1 MEATLDRF
9 GRIVIP
15 KKIREDLHLQ
25 VGSSIRIEED
35 DGKIVLI
42 PIEGEPSLLK
52 KDGVLVFSGKAVGN
66 VETAIEEHRQERNKL
81 LRGGK

>member
-25 VGSSIRIEED
+25 VGSSIRIEEG
-35 DGKIVLI
+35 DGEIVLK
-42 PIEGEPSLLK
+42 PVEGR
-52 KDGVLVFSGKAVGN
+52 
-66 VETAIEEHRQERNKL
+66 T
-81 LRGGK
+81 

>member
-25 VGSSIRIEED
+25 VGSSIRIEEG
-35 DGKIVLI
+35 DGKIVLK

-52 KDGVLVFSGKAVGN
+52 KGSTPKRVGDYGLFFIW
-66 VETAIEEHRQERNKL
+66 A
-81 LRGGK
+81 

>member
-15 KKIREDLHLQ
+15 KKIREDFHLQ
-25 VGSSIRIEED
+25 VGSSIRIEE
-35 DGKIVLI
+35 GEGEIVLK
-42 PIEGEPSLLK
+42 PVEGEPSLAK

-81 LRGGK
+81 LREEK

>member
-25 VGSSIRIEED
+25 VGSSIRIEE
-35 DGKIVLI
+35 GEGEIVLK
-42 PIEGEPSLLK
+42 PVEGEPSLVK

-66 VETAIEEHRQERNKL
+66 VETAVEEHRQERNKL

>member
-25 VGSSIRIEED
+25 VGSSIRIEE
-35 DGKIVLI
+35 GEGEIVLK
-42 PIEGEPSLLK
+42 PVEGEPSLVK
-52 KDGVLVFSGKAVGN
+52 KDGVLVFSGKAVEN
-66 VETAIEEHRQERNKL
+66 VETAVEEHRQERNKL

>member
-25 VGSSIRIEED
+25 VGSSIRIEES
-35 DGKIVLI
+35 DGKIVLK

>member
-15 KKIREDLHLQ
+15 IKIREDLHLQ
-25 VGSSIRIEED
+25 VGSSIRIEE
-35 DGKIVLI
+35 GEGEIVLK
-42 PIEGEPSLLK
+42 PVEGEPSLVK

-66 VETAIEEHRQERNKL
+66 VETAVEEHRQERNKM

>member
-15 KKIREDLHLQ
+15 KKIREDFHLQ
-25 VGSSIRIEED
+25 VGSSIRIEE
-35 DGKIVLI
+35 GEGEIVLK
-42 PIEGEPSLLK
+42 PVEGEPSLVK

-66 VETAIEEHRQERNKL
+66 VETTIEKHRQERNKM

>member
-25 VGSSIRIEED
+25 VGSSIRIEEG
-35 DGKIVLI
+35 DGQIVLK

>member
-25 VGSSIRIEED
+25 VGSSIRIEE
-35 DGKIVLI
+35 GEGEIVLK
-42 PIEGEPSLLK
+42 PVEGEPSLVK
-52 KDGVLVFSGKAVGN
+52 KDGVLVFSGKAVGS
-66 VETAIEEHRQERNKL
+66 VETAVEEHRQERNKL

>member
-25 VGSSIRIEED
+25 VGSSIRIEEG
-35 DGKIVLI
+35 DGKIVLK

-66 VETAIEEHRQERNKL
+66 VETAIEEHRQERNKS

>member
-25 VGSSIRIEED
+25 VGSSIRIEEG
-35 DGKIVLI
+35 DGEIVLK
-42 PIEGEPSLLK
+42 PIEGEPSLVK
-52 KDGVLVFSGKAVGN
+52 KDGVLVFSGKAVGS
-66 VETAIEEHRQERNKL
+66 VETAVEEHRQERNKL

>member
-15 KKIREDLHLQ
+15 KKIREEFHLH
-25 VGSSIRIEED
+25 VGSPLRIEE
-35 DGKIVLI
+35 GERGIWLMPV
-42 PIEGEPSLLK
+42 EGEPALVEK
-52 KDGVLVFSGKAVGN
+52 EGVLVFSGKTVGN
-66 VETAIEEHRQERNKL
+66 IETAIEEHRQERNKI

>member
-15 KKIREDLHLQ
+15 KKIREDFHLQ
-25 VGSSIRIEED
+25 VGSSIRIEE
-35 DGKIVLI
+35 GEGEIVLK
-42 PIEGEPSLLK
+42 PVEGEPNLVK

>member
-15 KKIREDLHLQ
+15 KKIREDFHLQ
-25 VGSSIRIEED
+25 VGSSIRIEE
-35 DGKIVLI
+35 GEGEIVLK
-42 PIEGEPSLLK
+42 PVEGEPNLVK

-66 VETAIEEHRQERNKL
+66 VETAIEEHRQERNKM

>member
-25 VGSSIRIEED
+25 VGSPIRIEE
-35 DGKIVLI
+35 GEGEIVLK
-42 PIEGEPSLLK
+42 PVEGEPSLVK

-66 VETAIEEHRQERNKL
+66 VETAIEEHREERNKM
-81 LRGGK
+81 LREGK

>member
-1 MEATLDRF
+1 METTLDRF

-15 KKIREDLHLQ
+15 KKIREDFHLQ
-25 VGSSIRIEED
+25 VGSSIRIEE
-35 DGKIVLI
+35 GEGEIVLK
-42 PIEGEPSLLK
+42 PVEGEPNLVK

-66 VETAIEEHRQERNKL
+66 VETAIEEHRQERNKM